1 MRNPK
6 TRRPDA
12 GPPAKDSPGLSKTLF
27 PPTPLKDSK
36 LPLWTLG
43 IALFP
48 WLVLGLAGYLQT
60 RYGMAQHNLQ
70 LTLVPDGH
78 LEAAG
83 RLRML
88 ATWLIM
94 AMLGVA
100 ALSLFFSDAVRMARI
115 RWMLLLAWAG
125 LVAAGMLYVRSGEFQ
140 GRAEHVIGEQMICR
154 SLKLADFPKEA
165 RKPIA
170 RLSPSMV
177 AEPPRKRCAGVE
189 KFEWFNKLN
198 GAQLYLLLLI
208 LPAIVLGAISC
219 LAGLPDMARAQAKR
233 LDTYMYL
240 AAGLL
245 VCGLLFLS
253 AILRWPGYAFREAD
267 LASYTAHVSGY
278 VLYWGVTYSLVIA
291 AFYVPV
297 AVLLSNAIRQL
308 PKPDE
313 PAGQEPK
320 QPKAAASASP
330 EPLDALKV
338 AAAVFAP
345 AIAGLIGE
353 ILKL

>member
-6 TRRPDA
+6 TRPLEVE
-12 GPPAKDSPGLSKTLF
+12 PSTDSPSGLLRSLF
-27 PPTPLKDSK
+27 LSPLRDVD
-36 LPLWTLG
+36 LPRWTLG
-43 IALFP
+43 IALLP
-48 WLVLGLAGYLQT
+48 WIVLGVAGYLQT
-60 RYGMAQHNLQ
+60 TYGMAQHNLQ

-88 ATWLIM
+88 ATWLVM
-94 AMLGVA
+94 AMLGAA
-100 ALSLFFSDAVRMARI
+100 ALALFFADAARMARI
-115 RWMLLLAWAG
+115 RWMLLLAWAA
-125 LVAAGMLYVRSGEFQ
+125 LVAAGMLYVRSGEFE

-154 SLKLADFPKEA
+154 SLRLADFPKEA
-165 RKPIA
+165 RKPIV

-177 AEPPRKRCAGVE
+177 AEPPRKRCSGVQ
-189 KFEWFNKLN
+189 KFEWFNRLN
-198 GAQLYLLLLI
+198 GAQLYLLLFI

-219 LAGLPDMARAQAKR
+219 LAGLPDMARAQARR

-240 AAGLL
+240 AAALL

-278 VLYWGVTYSLVIA
+278 VLYWGVAYSLVIA
-291 AFYVPV
+291 SFYVPV
-297 AVLLSNAIRQL
+297 AILLSNAIRRL
-308 PKPDE
+308 PKSDE
-313 PAGQEPK
+313 PVGQGSK
-320 QPKAAASASP
+320 QPKTAASASP